1 MIKRTIE
8 ISDAQSHIAVR
19 NKQLLITQ
27 RGQRAKQLCN
37 SSLAGRLASSVPLED
52 LGLVMIDEH
61 ESTCTVAALAAL
73 GENGVVVCFCGRDH
87 LPAGMLLPLTHR
99 HEAVSRLKDQIA
111 TGRPTKKRL
120 WRQLVRA
127 KIAAQSG
134 GLSGSPEAVKRLVA
148 LRDSVR
154 SGDPENLEAQAA
166 QVYWA
171 HWLGDGCRFQ
181 RVASPCRDGAP
192 PNNLLN
198 YGYAIVRAALAR
210 AVVSAGLLP
219 ALGIHHDN
227 RSNVLCLVDDLLEP
241 LRPIVDLRV
250 RELFREGFETVSPAA
265 KKLLLSILATTVWVE
280 DSENQNARAKG
291 PLLVALHRYVASF
304 VECIPRMAPGQHLSI
319 PTVEPP

>member
-1 MIKRTIE
+1 MIKRTVE
-8 ISDAQSHIAVR
+8 ISEAESHIAVR
-19 NKQLLITQ
+19 NDQLLITQ
-27 RGQRAKQLCN
+27 RGQAKTQSSN
-37 SSLAGRLASSVPLED
+37 ASLAGRLAGSVPLED
-52 LGLVMIDEH
+52 LGLVMIDQH

-73 GENGVVVCFCGRDH
+73 GENGVAVCFCGRDH
-87 LPAGMLLPLTHR
+87 LPVGMLLPLTHR
-99 HEAVSRLKDQIA
+99 YEAVSRLKDQIA
-111 TGRPTKKRL
+111 IGRPTKKRL

-127 KIAAQSG
+127 KIAAQAG
-134 GLSGSPEAVKRLVA
+134 GLSGSPDAVRRLVA

-154 SGDPENLEAQAA
+154 SGDPENVEAQAA

-181 RVASPCRDGAP
+181 RVASPCGGGAP

-198 YGYAIVRAALAR
+198 YGYAIIRAALAR

-219 ALGIHHDN
+219 ALGIHHDD

-250 RELFREGFETVSPAA
+250 RQLFREGFETVSPAA
-265 KKLLLSILATTVWVE
+265 KKLLLSILTTTVRVRA
-280 DSENQNARAKG
+280 SENQNTQTKG

-304 VECIPRMAPGQHLSI
+304 VECIPRASQGQRLAI
-319 PTVEPP
+319 PTVEFP